1 MVFPAARGPTSEM
14 AGKEQS
20 SLSSSPST
28 ILGTYRSLTCLG
40 VPVFRTRDLAS
51 RPQPQAAAQHVLG
64 GPATGSGV
72 LAADSGGDIGG
83 CSAIASWKDSLVGL
97 GAAGG
102 EEPEHSRP
110 FPGPEEF
117 DHAAVEFLTAGS
129 GDADR
134 VDSMR
139 HEMPVHHVAGGAL
152 VPVKVELLQGGEQ
165 EVGDGLLEGVAQI
178 GVDELKATSV
188 DAAQVL
194 TARFGLRRHVAAM
207 RAESNPRRQ
216 QLFSPP

>member
-1 MVFPAARGPTSEM
+1 MNGPVQDRAAAPDRRDRLPGCSRPTSEM

-20 SLSSSPST
+20 SLSSSHERSWAHTGRYLPRST
-28 ILGTYRSLTCLG
+28 CF
-40 VPVFRTRDLAS
+40 PHADLAS
-51 RPQPQAAAQHVLG
+51 RPQPQATAQHVLG

-117 DHAAVEFLTAGS
+117 DHAAVEFLTASS

-152 VPVKVELLQGGEQ
+152 VPVEVELLQGGEQ
-165 EVGDGLLEGVAQI
+165 EVGDGCS
-178 GVDELKATSV
+178 KAS
-188 DAAQVL
+188 
-194 TARFGLRRHVAAM
+194 LRSAWMNSRP
-207 RAESNPRRQ
+207 RA
-216 QLFSPP
+216 